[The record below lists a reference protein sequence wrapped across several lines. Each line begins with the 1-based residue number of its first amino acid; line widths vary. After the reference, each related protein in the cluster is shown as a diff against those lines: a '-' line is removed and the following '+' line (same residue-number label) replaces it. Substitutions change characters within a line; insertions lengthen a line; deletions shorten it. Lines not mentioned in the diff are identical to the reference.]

1 MRYLNLFIFLLL
13 TNFVFGQTKIKGQVI
28 DFDTTIPIAFAKI
41 TYEKTTVFADWEGKF
56 SIEVT
61 DLKKPM
67 YVRYKGYYEKPA
79 YASNDSGLFII
90 KLTQDINK
98 IKNEYYSLN
107 KVNHIIRKVI
117 ENKKNTQP
125 EKALDSYEYKNYEY
139 IQITANPD
147 SISEKID
154 KIYKRNLFGKQI
166 IKLDSS
172 NYRFKKLVEKSHI
185 YQTETVNLIQHNK
198 SFDKETVLATRMAGF
213 KEPVYEFLGLRL
225 ISYSVYENPF
235 EILEIPVQNPISNY
249 GRKLYTYHLLDSTQ
263 IQNRKVYRIYF
274 EPKKLRANR
283 LRGVLYV
290 DAENFSI
297 AKAYYRIYGIV
308 NINASYTFNYR
319 KKENIWFPEKRKIV
333 LSKGSNSEDLTI
345 LGGTIKFRSS
355 LEQDLGNN
363 ASDRTVVLLE
373 STPFDIKINEPV
385 HLKNDGIKVYVPES
399 SLSKPEKYWNSIAK
413 DTIDKRKMKTYTS
426 LDSLSQSSNIER
438 KLFLGRKI
446 INGYLPISY
455 VDLDL
460 RSIIKYNNYEGFR
473 FGLGAVTNGKLSE
486 KYKVAFYG
494 AYGLKDNGFKYGI
507 TPSYLL
513 NKEDETWVSVS
524 YVDDVSEIGQ
534 TTFATDS
541 RRFRIYDPRPFN
553 ISTFYNNRI
562 SSAFIESK
570 IIPKATT
577 YFSISQSEITPLF
590 NYVFINNG
598 QSFTNYNTTS
608 VQFAIQWNPF
618 SNYMQTPLGKL
629 EIEKRHP
636 KFSLQVTQTIPQI
649 LSNDFNFTKV
659 DFKTYYEIPYLSG
672 QKSSLLFQAGL
683 AYGDIPLTQLY
694 AIAPNNLN
702 KDAILKRI
710 TFAGKNSFE
719 TMYYNEF
726 FSDKYVSLQLKHT
739 FNRINI
745 GYKLNPEFTVV
756 TRMAFGTIDNPE
768 NHVGLPF
775 KSLEK
780 GFFESGVECNKLF
793 KGFGL
798 VAFYRYGN
806 YQLANFDDN
815 IAIKIS
821 YNLDL
826 GL

>member
-1 MRYLNLFIFLLL
+1 MRYSYLLFLLL
-13 TNFVFGQTKIKGQVI
+13 FTNFIFGQTKIKGQVI

-41 TYEKTTVFADWEGKF
+41 TYEKKTVFADWEGKF
-56 SIEVT
+56 SLEIT
-61 DLKKPM
+61 DFKKPL
-67 YVRYKGYYEKPA
+67 YIRYKGYYEKPT
-79 YASNDSGLFII
+79 YVVNDGKLFII

-107 KVNHIIRKVI
+107 KVNHIVKKVI

-139 IQITANPD
+139 LQVTANPD
-147 SISEKID
+147 SISGEID
-154 KIYKRNLFGKQI
+154 KIYKKNIFGKQI
-166 IKLDSS
+166 LKLDST
-172 NYRFKKLVEKSHI
+172 NYKFKKLVEESHI
-185 YQTETVNLIQHNK
+185 YQTEKVNLIQHNQNT
-198 SFDKETVLATRMAGF
+198 SKETVLATRMAGF
-213 KEPVYEFLGLRL
+213 KEPLYEFLGLKL
-225 ISYSVYENPF
+225 ISYSVYDNPF
-235 EILEIPVQNPISNY
+235 ELLEIPLQNPISNY
-249 GRKLYTYHLLDSTQ
+249 GRKLYTYHLLDSTE

-283 LRGVLYV
+283 LRGLLYV
-290 DAENFSI
+290 DAENFSV

-308 NINASYTFNYR
+308 NVNASYTFNYL
-319 KKENIWFPEKRKIV
+319 KKENIWFPEKRKIII
-333 LSKGSNSEDLTI
+333 SKGSNSEDLNI

-355 LEQDLGNN
+355 LEQGLDNN
-363 ASDRTVVLLE
+363 TSDRTVLIIE
-373 STPFDIKINEPV
+373 STPFDIKINHPV
-385 HLKNDGIKVYVPES
+385 KLKFDGIKVYVPES
-399 SLSKPEKYWNSIAK
+399 SLKKSEKYWTSIAK
-413 DTIDKRKMKTYTS
+413 DTIDIRKMKTYIS

-438 KLFLGRKI
+438 KIFLGKKI

-460 RSIIKYNNYEGFR
+460 RSLLKYNNYEGFR
-473 FGLGAVTNGKLSE
+473 VGLGVVTNNKVSE
-486 KYKVAFYG
+486 EYKVALYG
-494 AYGLKDNGFKYGI
+494 AYGFKDDGFKYGI

-513 NKEDETWVSVS
+513 NKLDETWLSLS
-524 YVDDVSEIGQ
+524 YIDDVSEIGQ

-541 RRFRIYDPRPFN
+541 RRFRVYDPRPFN

-570 IIPKATT
+570 ILPKTSA
-577 YFSISQSEITPLF
+577 YFSISQNEITPLF
-590 NYVFINNG
+590 DYTFINNG
-598 QSFTNYNTTS
+598 QSFSNYNLTS
-608 VQFAIQWNPF
+608 AQFSIQWNPF
-618 SNYMQTPLGKL
+618 SSYMQTPLGKI

-636 KFSLQVTQTIPQI
+636 KFSLQITQTIPEI
-649 LSNDFNFTKV
+649 LGNNFNFTKV
-659 DFKTYYEIPYLSG
+659 DFKTFYEIQFLSG
-672 QKSSLLFQAGL
+672 QKSSFLFQTGL
-683 AYGDIPLTQLY
+683 AFGDIPLTQLY

-726 FSDKYVSLQLKHT
+726 FSDKYVSMQLKHT
-739 FNRINI
+739 FNRVNI

-768 NHVGLPF
+768 NHIGLPF

-793 KGFGL
+793 KGLGL

-821 YNLDL
+821 YSLDL

>member
-1 MRYLNLFIFLLL
+1 MRYSYLILLL
-13 TNFVFGQTKIKGQVI
+13 LLSSTIFGQTKIKGQVI

-56 SIEVT
+56 SIEIS
-61 DLKKPM
+61 DFKKPM

-79 YASNDSGLFII
+79 YATNDVSLFIV

-107 KVNHIIRKVI
+107 KVNHIIKKVI
-117 ENKKNTQP
+117 ENKENTQP
-125 EKALDSYEYKNYEY
+125 EKALNSYEYKNYEF
-139 IQITANPD
+139 IQVTANPD
-147 SISEKID
+147 SISGEIEK
-154 KIYKRNLFGKQI
+154 KYKRNIFGKRI
-166 IKLDSS
+166 IKLDST
-172 NYRFKKLVEKSHI
+172 NYKFKKLVENSHI
-185 YQTETVNLIQHNK
+185 YQTEKVNLIQHQNGTN
-198 SFDKETVLATRMAGF
+198 KETVLASRMAGF
-213 KEPVYEFLGLRL
+213 KQPLYEFLGLKL

-235 EILEIPVQNPISNY
+235 EILEIPLQNPISNY
-249 GRKLYTYHLLDSTQ
+249 GRKLYTYHLLDSTE

-283 LRGVLYV
+283 LRGILYV
-290 DAENFSI
+290 DAQNFSV

-308 NINASYTFNYR
+308 NVNATYTFNYL

-345 LGGTIKFRSS
+345 LGGTMKFRSS
-355 LEQDLGNN
+355 LEQDLDNN
-363 ASDRTVVLLE
+363 ASDRTVLILE
-373 STPFDIKINEPV
+373 STPFDIKINEPLK
-385 HLKNDGIKVYVPES
+385 LKNDGIKIYVPEN
-399 SLSKPEKYWNSIAK
+399 SLYKSEKYWSSIAK
-413 DTIDKRKMKTYTS
+413 DTVDIRKMKTYIS

-438 KLFLGRKI
+438 KIFLGKKI

-460 RSIIKYNNYEGFR
+460 RSIIKYNNFEGFR
-473 FGLGAVTNGKLSE
+473 LGIGAVTNDKVSE
-486 KYKVAFYG
+486 DYKVAFYG
-494 AYGLKDNGFKYGI
+494 AYGFKDETFKYGI

-524 YVDDVSEIGQ
+524 YIDDVSEIGQ

-553 ISTFYNNRI
+553 ISTFYSNK
-562 SSAFIESK
+562 SASAFIESK
-570 IIPKATT
+570 ILPKTST
-577 YFSISQSEITPLF
+577 YFSFSRNEITPLF
-590 NYVFINNG
+590 DYSFINKG
-598 QSFTNYNTTS
+598 QSFTNYNVS
-608 VQFAIQWNPF
+608 SMQFAIQWNPF
-618 SNYMQTPLGKL
+618 SSYMQTPLGKI

-636 KFSLQVTQTIPQI
+636 KFSLQITQTIPEI
-649 LSNDFNFTKV
+649 LGNDFDFTKV
-659 DFKTYYEIPYLSG
+659 DFKTFYEIPYLSG
-672 QKSSLLFQAGL
+672 QKSSLLFQAGV
-683 AYGDIPLTQLY
+683 AFGDIPLTQLY

-702 KDAILKRI
+702 KDAILRRI

-726 FSDKYVSLQLKHT
+726 FSDKYISLQLKHT
-739 FNRINI
+739 FNKINI

-775 KSLEK
+775 NSLEK

-821 YNLDL
+821 FSLDL
-826 GL
+826 GI

>member
-1 MRYLNLFIFLLL
+1 MRYSYLLFILFF
-13 TNFVFGQTKIKGQVI
+13 TSFVFGQTKINGQVI
-28 DFDTTIPIAFAKI
+28 DFDTTVPIAFAKV
-41 TYEKTTVFADWEGKF
+41 TYEKATVLTDWEGKF
-56 SIEVT
+56 TIEIS
-61 DLKKPM
+61 DLKKPFF
-67 YVRYKGYYEKPA
+67 VRYKGYYEKPS
-79 YASNDSGLFII
+79 YGSSDGKLFIV
-90 KLTQDINK
+90 KLTQDINQK
-98 IKNEYYSLN
+98 KLEYYSDN
-107 KVNHIIRKVI
+107 KVNHIVKNVI
-117 ENKKNTQP
+117 ENKRNTQP
-125 EKALDSYEYKNYEY
+125 EKALESFEYKNYEFL
-139 IQITANPD
+139 QVTANPD
-147 SISEKID
+147 SISGEIQ
-154 KIYKRNLFGKQI
+154 KIYKKNIFGKEKV
-166 IKLDSS
+166 KLDST
-172 NYRFKKLVEKSHI
+172 NYKFKKLVEKSHI
-185 YQTETVNLIQHNK
+185 YQTEKVNLIQHNNK
-198 SFDKETVLATRMAGF
+198 CDKETVLATRMAGF
-213 KEPVYEFLGLRL
+213 KEPLYEFLGLNL
-225 ISYSVYENPF
+225 ISYSVYDNPF
-235 EILEIPVQNPISNY
+235 EIIEIPVQNPISNY
-249 GRKLYTYHLLDSTQ
+249 GRKLYTYHLLDSTK

-274 EPKKLRANR
+274 EPKKLKKNR

-297 AKAYYRIYGIV
+297 AKAYYRIYGMV
-308 NINASYTFNYR
+308 NINATYTFNFL
-319 KKENIWFPEKRKIV
+319 KEHNIWFPEKRKIV
-333 LSKGSNSEDLTI
+333 LSKGSNPEDLSI
-345 LGGTIKFRSS
+345 LGGTMKFNSS
-355 LEQDLGNN
+355 LEQGLDNN
-363 ASDRTVVLLE
+363 TSDRTVLIIE
-373 STPFDIKINEPV
+373 SVPFDIIINKPV
-385 HLKNDGIKVYVPES
+385 TIKNNGIKIEVPET
-399 SLSKPEKYWNSIAK
+399 SLNRSEKYWKSIAK
-413 DTIDKRKMKTYTS
+413 DTIDNRKIKTYTS
-426 LDSLSQSSNIER
+426 LDSLSRTSNLER
-438 KLFLGRKI
+438 KIFLGRKI
-446 INGYLPISY
+446 INGYLPVSY
-455 VDLDL
+455 LDLDL

-473 FGLGAVTNGKLSE
+473 LGLGVVTNNKLSE
-486 KYKVAFYG
+486 EYKVSLYG
-494 AYGLKDNGFKYGI
+494 AYGFKDEGFKFGV

-513 NKEDETWVSVS
+513 NKEDETWVSAS

-534 TTFATDS
+534 TVFATDS

-562 SSAFIESK
+562 SSTFIESRL
-570 IIPKATT
+570 IPKTSA
-577 YFSISQSEITPLF
+577 YFSLSHSQITPLF
-590 NYVFINNG
+590 DYAFINNG
-598 QSFTNYNTTS
+598 QSFSNYNITS
-608 VQFAIQWNPF
+608 MQFAIQWNPF
-618 SNYMQTPLGKL
+618 SSYMQTPLGKI

-649 LSNDFNFTKV
+649 LGNNFDFTKV
-659 DFKTYYEIPYLSG
+659 DFKTFYEIPYLSG

-745 GYKLNPEFTVV
+745 GYKLNPEITVV

-768 NHVGLPF
+768 NHIGLPF
-775 KSLEK
+775 NSLEK
-780 GFFESGVECNKLF
+780 GFFESGIECNKLF

>member
-1 MRYLNLFIFLLL
+1 MRYLQLLIFLLI
-13 TNFVFGQTKIKGQVI
+13 TNFIFGQTKIKGQVV

-41 TYEKTTVFADWEGKF
+41 TYEKETVFADWEGKF
-56 SIEVT
+56 SIEIT
-61 DLKKPM
+61 DYKKPIH
-67 YVRYKGYYEKPA
+67 VVYKGYYNRPF
-79 YASNDSGLFII
+79 YATKDDPVLVI
-90 KLTQDINK
+90 KLIQDINK
-98 IKNEYYSLN
+98 VENEYYSLN

-117 ENKKNTQP
+117 ENKNYSQP
-125 EKALDSYEYKNYEY
+125 EKALNSFEYKNYEY

-147 SISEKID
+147 SISGTID

-166 IKLDSS
+166 IKLDST
-172 NYRFKKLVEKSHI
+172 NYKFKKLVEKSHI
-185 YQTETVNLIQHNK
+185 YQTETVNLIQQKKKYN
-198 SFDKETVLATRMAGF
+198 KETVLATRMAGF
-213 KEPVYEFLGLRL
+213 KEPLYEFLGLKL

-249 GRKLYTYHLLDSTQ
+249 GRKLYTYHLLDSTL

-274 EPKKLRANR
+274 EPKKLKSNR
-283 LRGVLYV
+283 LRGILYV
-290 DAENFSI
+290 DAENYSI
-297 AKAYYRIYGIV
+297 AKAHYRIYGIV
-308 NINASYTFNYR
+308 NINATYTFNYL

-333 LSKGSNSEDLTI
+333 LSKGSNSENLTI

-355 LEQDLGNN
+355 LEQDLDNN

-373 STPFDIKINEPV
+373 STPFDIKLNEPIE
-385 HLKNDGIKVYVPES
+385 LKNDGIKIYIPES
-399 SLSKPEKYWNSIAK
+399 SLSQPEKYWNSIAK
-413 DTIDKRKMKTYTS
+413 DTLDKRKMKTYTS

-446 INGYLPISY
+446 INGYLPVSY
-455 VDLDL
+455 VDVDL

-473 FGLGAVTNGKLSE
+473 LGLGVVTNEKLSN
-486 KYKVAFYG
+486 KYKVSVYG
-494 AYGLKDNGFKYGI
+494 AYGFKDEGFKYGI
-507 TPSYLL
+507 TPSYLI
-513 NKEDETWVSVS
+513 NKENETWVSLS
-524 YVDDVSEIGQ
+524 YLDDVSEIGQ
-534 TTFATDS
+534 TTFATDI

-570 IIPKATT
+570 LIPKTT
-577 YFSISQSEITPLF
+577 AYFSFSQSEITPLF
-590 NYVFINNG
+590 NYNFINNG
-598 QSFTNYNTTS
+598 QSYTNYNTTS

-636 KFSLQVTQTIPQI
+636 KFSLQITQTIPEI
-649 LSNDFNFTKV
+649 LGNDFDFTKV

-672 QKSSLLFQAGL
+672 QKSSFLLQAGL
-683 AYGDIPLTQLY
+683 AYGDIPLTQLF

-726 FSDKYVSLQLKHT
+726 FSDKYISMQLKHT

-756 TRMAFGTIDNPE
+756 TRMAFGTIHNQE

-775 KSLEK
+775 SSLEK

-806 YQLANFDDN
+806 YQLANFNDN

>member
-1 MRYLNLFIFLLL
+1 MRYSYLLFLLLL
-13 TNFVFGQTKIKGQVI
+13 TNFIFGQTKIKGQVI

-41 TYEKTTVFADWEGKF
+41 TYDKTTVFADWEGKF
-56 SIEVT
+56 SLEIT
-61 DLKKPM
+61 DFKKPL
-67 YVRYKGYYEKPA
+67 YIRYKGYYEKPA
-79 YASNDSGLFII
+79 YASNDGKLFII

-107 KVNHIIRKVI
+107 KVNHIVKKVI

-147 SISEKID
+147 SISGEID
-154 KIYKRNLFGKQI
+154 KIYKRNLFGKEI
-166 IKLDSS
+166 LKLDST
-172 NYRFKKLVEKSHI
+172 NYKFKKLVEKSHI
-185 YQTETVNLIQHNK
+185 YQTEKVNLIQHNQY
-198 SFDKETVLATRMAGF
+198 SNKETVLATRMAGF
-213 KEPVYEFLGLRL
+213 KEPLYEFLGLKL

-235 EILEIPVQNPISNY
+235 ELLEIPLQNPISNY
-249 GRKLYTYHLLDSTQ
+249 GRKLYTYHLLDSTE

-283 LRGVLYV
+283 LRGILHV
-290 DAENFSI
+290 DAENFSV
-297 AKAYYRIYGIV
+297 AKAQYRIYGIV
-308 NINASYTFNYR
+308 NVDATYTFNYL
-319 KKENIWFPEKRKIV
+319 KKENIWFPEKRKII

-345 LGGTIKFRSS
+345 LGGTMKFRSS
-355 LEQDLGNN
+355 LEQNLGNN
-363 ASDRTVVLLE
+363 ASDRTILILE

-385 HLKNDGIKVYVPES
+385 VLKFDGIKVYVPES
-399 SLSKPEKYWNSIAK
+399 SLKKSEKYWNSIAK
-413 DTIDKRKMKTYTS
+413 DTIDIRKMKTYTS

-438 KLFLGRKI
+438 KIFLGKKI

-460 RSIIKYNNYEGFR
+460 RSILKYNNYEGFR
-473 FGLGAVTNGKLSE
+473 IGLGAVTNNKVSE
-486 KYKVAFYG
+486 DYKVAFYG
-494 AYGLKDNGFKYGI
+494 AYGFKDEGIKYGI

-513 NKEDETWVSVS
+513 NKLDETWLSIS
-524 YVDDVSEIGQ
+524 YIDDVSEIGQ

-541 RRFRIYDPRPFN
+541 RRFRVYDPRPFN

-570 IIPKATT
+570 ILPKTSA

-590 NYVFINNG
+590 DYTFINNG
-598 QSFTNYNTTS
+598 QSFSNYNLTS
-608 VQFAIQWNPF
+608 AQFSIQWNPF
-618 SNYMQTPLGKL
+618 SSYMQTPLGKI

-636 KFSLQVTQTIPQI
+636 KFSLQITQTIPEI
-649 LSNDFNFTKV
+649 FGNNFDFTKV
-659 DFKTYYEIPYLSG
+659 DFKTFYEIPYLSG
-672 QKSSLLFQAGL
+672 QKSSFLFQTGL
-683 AYGDIPLTQLY
+683 AFGDIPLTQLY

-726 FSDKYVSLQLKHT
+726 FSDKYVSMQLKHT

-775 KSLEK
+775 NSLEK

>member
-570 IIPKATT
+570 IIPKAAT

>member
-1 MRYLNLFIFLLL
+1 MRYSYLLFLLLL
-13 TNFVFGQTKIKGQVI
+13 TNFIFGQTKIKGQVI

-41 TYEKTTVFADWEGKF
+41 TYEKKTVFADWEGKF
-56 SIEVT
+56 SLEIT
-61 DLKKPM
+61 DFKKPL
-67 YVRYKGYYEKPA
+67 YIRYKGYYEKPT
-79 YASNDSGLFII
+79 YVVNDGKLFII

-107 KVNHIIRKVI
+107 KVNHIVKKVI

-139 IQITANPD
+139 LQVTANPD
-147 SISEKID
+147 SISGEID
-154 KIYKRNLFGKQI
+154 KIYKKNIFGKQI
-166 IKLDSS
+166 LKLDST
-172 NYRFKKLVEKSHI
+172 NYKFKKLVEESHI
-185 YQTETVNLIQHNK
+185 YQTEKVNLIQHNQNT
-198 SFDKETVLATRMAGF
+198 SKETVLATRMAGF
-213 KEPVYEFLGLRL
+213 KEPLYEFLGLKL
-225 ISYSVYENPF
+225 ISYSVYDNPF
-235 EILEIPVQNPISNY
+235 ELLEIPLQNPISNY
-249 GRKLYTYHLLDSTQ
+249 GRKLYTYHLLDSTE

-283 LRGVLYV
+283 LRGLLYV
-290 DAENFSI
+290 DAENFSV

-308 NINASYTFNYR
+308 NVNASYTFNYL
-319 KKENIWFPEKRKIV
+319 KKENIWFPEKRKIII
-333 LSKGSNSEDLTI
+333 SKGSNSEDLNI

-355 LEQDLGNN
+355 LEQGLDNN
-363 ASDRTVVLLE
+363 TSDRTVLIIE
-373 STPFDIKINEPV
+373 STPFDIKINHPV
-385 HLKNDGIKVYVPES
+385 KLKFDGIKVYVPES
-399 SLSKPEKYWNSIAK
+399 SLKKSEKYWTSIAK
-413 DTIDKRKMKTYTS
+413 DTIDIRKMKTYIS

-438 KLFLGRKI
+438 KIFLGKKI

-460 RSIIKYNNYEGFR
+460 RSILKYNNYEGFR
-473 FGLGAVTNGKLSE
+473 VGLGVVTNNKVSE
-486 KYKVAFYG
+486 EYKVALYG
-494 AYGLKDNGFKYGI
+494 AYGFKDEGFKYGI

-513 NKEDETWVSVS
+513 NKLDETWLSLS
-524 YVDDVSEIGQ
+524 YIDDVSEIGQ

-541 RRFRIYDPRPFN
+541 RRFRVYDPRPFN

-570 IIPKATT
+570 ILPKTSA
-577 YFSISQSEITPLF
+577 YFSISQNEITPLF
-590 NYVFINNG
+590 DYTFINNG
-598 QSFTNYNTTS
+598 QSFSNYNLTS
-608 VQFAIQWNPF
+608 AQFSIQWNPF
-618 SNYMQTPLGKL
+618 SSYMQTPLGKI

-636 KFSLQVTQTIPQI
+636 KFSLQITQTIPEI
-649 LSNDFNFTKV
+649 LGNNFNFTKV
-659 DFKTYYEIPYLSG
+659 DFKTFYEIQFLSG
-672 QKSSLLFQAGL
+672 QKSSFLFQTGL
-683 AYGDIPLTQLY
+683 AFGDIPLTQLY

-726 FSDKYVSLQLKHT
+726 FSDKYVSMQLKHT
-739 FNRINI
+739 FNRVNI

-768 NHVGLPF
+768 NHIGLPF

-793 KGFGL
+793 KGLGL

-821 YNLDL
+821 YSLDL

>member
-1 MRYLNLFIFLLL
+1 MRYSYLLFLFLL

-41 TYEKTTVFADWEGKF
+41 TYDKTTVFADWEGKF
-56 SIEVT
+56 SIEIT
-61 DLKKPM
+61 DFKKPL
-67 YVRYKGYYEKPA
+67 YVKYKGYYEKPA
-79 YASNDSGLFII
+79 YASNDGALFII

-98 IKNEYYSLN
+98 VKNEYYSLN
-107 KVNHIIRKVI
+107 KVNHIIKKVI

-125 EKALDSYEYKNYEY
+125 EKALNSYEYKNYEY
-139 IQITANPD
+139 IQVTANPD
-147 SISEKID
+147 SISGEID
-154 KIYKRNLFGKQI
+154 KIYKRNFFGKRK
-166 IKLDSS
+166 IKLDST
-172 NYRFKKLVEKSHI
+172 NYKFKKLVEKSHI
-185 YQTETVNLIQHNK
+185 YQTEKVNLIQNK
-198 SFDKETVLATRMAGF
+198 NNTNKETVLGARMAGF
-213 KEPVYEFLGLRL
+213 KEPLYEFLGLKL

-283 LRGVLYV
+283 LRGLLYV

-308 NINASYTFNYR
+308 NVNATYTFDYLE
-319 KKENIWFPEKRKIV
+319 KEKIWFPQKRKIV

-345 LGGTIKFRSS
+345 LGGTIKFRAS
-355 LEQDLGNN
+355 LEQDLENN
-363 ASDRTVVLLE
+363 ASDRTVLLLE
-373 STPFDIKINEPV
+373 STPFDIKINEPLD
-385 HLKNDGIKVYVPES
+385 LKFDGIKVYVPES
-399 SLSKPEKYWNSIAK
+399 SLKKSDKYWSSIAK

-438 KLFLGRKI
+438 KIFLGKKI

-460 RSIIKYNNYEGFR
+460 RSIIKYNNFEGFR
-473 FGLGAVTNGKLSE
+473 LGIGAVTNDKLSDQ
-486 KYKVAFYG
+486 YKIAFYG
-494 AYGLKDNGFKYGI
+494 AYGLKDNAFKYGI

-513 NKEDETWVSVS
+513 NKEDETWISVS

-553 ISTFYNNRI
+553 ISTFYKNRI
-562 SSAFIESK
+562 ASAFIESK
-570 IIPKATT
+570 IIPKTSA
-577 YFSISQSEITPLF
+577 YFSIAQSEITPLF
-590 NYVFINNG
+590 NYTFINNG
-598 QSFTNYNTTS
+598 QSYTNYNTTS
-608 VQFAIQWNPF
+608 LQFAIQWNPF
-618 SNYMQTPLGKL
+618 SSYMQTPLGKI

-636 KFSLQVTQTIPQI
+636 KFSLQVTQTIPEI
-649 LSNDFNFTKV
+649 LGNDFDFTKV
-659 DFKTYYEIPYLSG
+659 DFKTFYEIPYLSG
-672 QKSSLLFQAGL
+672 QKSSLLIQAGL
-683 AYGDIPLTQLY
+683 AFGDIPLTQLY

-726 FSDKYVSLQLKHT
+726 FSDRYVSLQLKHT
-739 FNRINI
+739 FNRTNI
-745 GYKLNPEFTVV
+745 GYKLNPEFSVV

-775 KSLEK
+775 SSLDK

-806 YQLANFDDN
+806 YQLAKFEDN

-821 YNLDL
+821 FNLDL
-826 GL
+826 GF

>member
-1 MRYLNLFIFLLL
+1 MRYSYLLFLLLL
-13 TNFVFGQTKIKGQVI
+13 TNFIFGQTKIKGQVI

-41 TYEKTTVFADWEGKF
+41 TYDKTTVFADWEGKF
-56 SIEVT
+56 SLEIT
-61 DLKKPM
+61 DFKKPL
-67 YVRYKGYYEKPA
+67 YIHYKGYYEKPS
-79 YASNDSGLFII
+79 YALNDGKLFII

-107 KVNHIIRKVI
+107 KVNHIVKKVI

-139 IQITANPD
+139 IQVTANPD
-147 SISEKID
+147 SISGEID

-166 IKLDSS
+166 LKLDST
-172 NYRFKKLVEKSHI
+172 NYKFKKLVEESHI
-185 YQTETVNLIQHNK
+185 YQTEKVNLIQHNQNTT
-198 SFDKETVLATRMAGF
+198 KETVLATRMAGF
-213 KEPVYEFLGLRL
+213 KEPLYEFLGLKL
-225 ISYSVYENPF
+225 ISYSVYDNPF
-235 EILEIPVQNPISNY
+235 ELLEIPLQNPISNY
-249 GRKLYTYHLLDSTQ
+249 GRKLYTYHLLDSTE
-263 IQNRKVYRIYF
+263 IQSRKVYRIYF

-283 LRGVLYV
+283 LRGLLYV

-297 AKAYYRIYGIV
+297 TKAYYRIYGIV
-308 NINASYTFNYR
+308 NVNATYTFNYL
-319 KKENIWFPEKRKIV
+319 KKENIWFPEKRKII
-333 LSKGSNSEDLTI
+333 LSKGSNSEDLNI
-345 LGGTIKFRSS
+345 LGGTMKFRSS
-355 LEQDLGNN
+355 LEQGLDNN
-363 ASDRTVVLLE
+363 ASDRTVLIIE

-385 HLKNDGIKVYVPES
+385 KLNFDGIKVYVPES
-399 SLSKPEKYWNSIAK
+399 SLKKSEKYWNSIAK
-413 DTIDKRKMKTYTS
+413 DTVDIRKMKTYTS

-438 KLFLGRKI
+438 KIFLGKKI

-460 RSIIKYNNYEGFR
+460 RSILKYNNYEGFR
-473 FGLGAVTNGKLSE
+473 VGFGAVTNNKVSE
-486 KYKVAFYG
+486 EYKVAFYG
-494 AYGLKDNGFKYGI
+494 AYGFKDEGIKYGI

-513 NKEDETWVSVS
+513 NKLDETWLSLS
-524 YVDDVSEIGQ
+524 FIDDVSEIGQ

-541 RRFRIYDPRPFN
+541 RRFRVYDPRPFN

-570 IIPKATT
+570 ILPKTSA

-590 NYVFINNG
+590 DYTFLNNG
-598 QSFTNYNTTS
+598 QSFSNYNLTS
-608 VQFAIQWNPF
+608 AQFAIQWNPF
-618 SNYMQTPLGKL
+618 SSYMQTPLGKI

-636 KFSLQVTQTIPQI
+636 KFSLQITQTIPEI
-649 LSNDFNFTKV
+649 LGNNFDFTKI
-659 DFKTYYEIPYLSG
+659 DFKTFYEIQFLSG
-672 QKSSLLFQAGL
+672 QKSSFLFQTGL
-683 AYGDIPLTQLY
+683 AFGDIPLTQLY

-726 FSDKYVSLQLKHT
+726 FSDKYVSMQLKHT

-768 NHVGLPF
+768 NHIGLPF

-780 GFFESGVECNKLF
+780 GFFESGIECNKLF

>member
-1 MRYLNLFIFLLL
+1 MRYSYLFSLLFF
-13 TNFVFGQTKIKGQVI
+13 THFIFGQTKIKGQVI

-56 SIEVT
+56 SIEIS
-61 DLKKPM
+61 DFKKPL
-67 YVRYKGYYEKPA
+67 YVTYKGYYEKPA
-79 YASNDSGLFII
+79 YASNEGNLFIV

-98 IKNEYYSLN
+98 VKNEYYSFN
-107 KVNHIIRKVI
+107 KVNHIIKNVI

-125 EKALDSYEYKNYEY
+125 EKALKSYEYKNYEY

-147 SISEKID
+147 SISGEID
-154 KIYKRNLFGKQI
+154 KIYKKNIFGKRK
-166 IKLDSS
+166 IKLDST
-172 NYRFKKLVEKSHI
+172 NYKFKKLVEKSHI
-185 YQTETVNLIQHNK
+185 YQTEKVNLIQHKNNTI
-198 SFDKETVLATRMAGF
+198 KETVLGARMAGF
-213 KEPVYEFLGLRL
+213 KEPLYEFLGLKL

-283 LRGVLYV
+283 LRGLLYV

-308 NINASYTFNYR
+308 NVNATYTFDYL
-319 KKENIWFPEKRKIV
+319 KKEKIWFPQKRKIV

-345 LGGTIKFRSS
+345 LGGTIKFRAS
-355 LEQDLGNN
+355 LEQDLENN
-363 ASDRTVVLLE
+363 ASDRTVLLLE

-385 HLKNDGIKVYVPES
+385 ALKFDGIKVYAPES
-399 SLSKPEKYWNSIAK
+399 SLKKPDKYWNSIAK
-413 DTIDKRKMKTYTS
+413 DTVDKRKMKTYTS

-438 KLFLGRKI
+438 KIFLGKKI

-460 RSIIKYNNYEGFR
+460 RSIIKYNNFEGFR
-473 FGLGAVTNGKLSE
+473 LGLGAVTNDKLSDQ
-486 KYKVAFYG
+486 YKIAFYG
-494 AYGLKDNGFKYGI
+494 AYGLKDNAFKYGI

-513 NKEDETWVSVS
+513 NKENETWVSVS
-524 YVDDVSEIGQ
+524 YTDDVSEIGQ

-562 SSAFIESK
+562 ASAFIESK
-570 IIPKATT
+570 IIPKTSA
-577 YFSISQSEITPLF
+577 YFSIAQSEITPLF
-590 NYVFINNG
+590 NYTFINNG
-598 QSFTNYNTTS
+598 QSYTNYNTTS
-608 VQFAIQWNPF
+608 LQFAIQWNPF
-618 SNYMQTPLGKL
+618 SSYMQTPLGKI

-636 KFSLQVTQTIPQI
+636 KFALQVTQTIPEI
-649 LSNDFNFTKV
+649 LGNDFDFTKV
-659 DFKTYYEIPYLSG
+659 DFKTFYEIPYLSG
-672 QKSSLLFQAGL
+672 QKSSLLIQAGL
-683 AYGDIPLTQLY
+683 AFGDIPLTQLY

-726 FSDKYVSLQLKHT
+726 FSDRYVSLQLKHT
-739 FNRINI
+739 FNRTNI
-745 GYKLNPEFTVV
+745 GYKLNPEFSVV

-775 KSLEK
+775 SSLDK

-806 YQLANFDDN
+806 YQLAKFDDN

>member
-1 MRYLNLFIFLLL
+1 MRYSYLLL
-13 TNFVFGQTKIKGQVI
+13 ILFFTNFIFGQTKIKGQVI

-56 SIEVT
+56 SIEIT
-61 DLKKPM
+61 DFKKPL
-67 YVRYKGYYEKPA
+67 YIKYKGYYEKPT
-79 YASNDSGLFII
+79 YASNDGSLFII

-98 IKNEYYSLN
+98 VKNEYYSLN
-107 KVNHIIRKVI
+107 KVNHIIKKVI

-125 EKALDSYEYKNYEY
+125 EKALNSYEYKNYEY

-147 SISEKID
+147 SISGEID
-154 KIYKRNLFGKQI
+154 KIYKKNIFGKRK
-166 IKLDSS
+166 IKLDST
-172 NYRFKKLVEKSHI
+172 NYKFKKLVEKSHI
-185 YQTETVNLIQHNK
+185 YQTEKVNLIQHKN
-198 SFDKETVLATRMAGF
+198 STTKETVLGARMAGF
-213 KEPVYEFLGLRL
+213 KEPLYEFLGLKL

-283 LRGVLYV
+283 LRGLLYV

-308 NINASYTFNYR
+308 NVNATYTFDYLE
-319 KKENIWFPEKRKIV
+319 KEKIWFPEKRKIV

-355 LEQDLGNN
+355 LEQDLENN
-363 ASDRTVVLLE
+363 ASDRTVLLLE

-385 HLKNDGIKVYVPES
+385 SLKFDGIKVYVPES
-399 SLSKPEKYWNSIAK
+399 SLKKPDKYWNSIAK

-438 KLFLGRKI
+438 KIFLGKKI

-460 RSIIKYNNYEGFR
+460 RSIIKYNNFEGFR
-473 FGLGAVTNGKLSE
+473 LGIGAVTNDKFSDQ
-486 KYKVAFYG
+486 YKIAFYG
-494 AYGLKDNGFKYGI
+494 AYGLKDNAFKYGI

-524 YVDDVSEIGQ
+524 YIDDVSEIGQ

-553 ISTFYNNRI
+553 ISTFYKNRI
-562 SSAFIESK
+562 SSAYIESK
-570 IIPKATT
+570 IIPKTST
-577 YFSISQSEITPLF
+577 YFSIAQSEITPLF
-590 NYVFINNG
+590 NYTFINNG
-598 QSFTNYNTTS
+598 QSYTNYNTTS

-618 SNYMQTPLGKL
+618 SSYMQTPLGKI

-636 KFSLQVTQTIPQI
+636 KFSLQVTQTIPEI
-649 LSNDFNFTKV
+649 LGNDFDFTKV
-659 DFKTYYEIPYLSG
+659 DFKTFYEIPYLSG
-672 QKSSLLFQAGL
+672 QKSSLLIQAGL
-683 AYGDIPLTQLY
+683 AFGDIPLTQLY

-726 FSDKYVSLQLKHT
+726 FSDRYVSLQLKHT
-739 FNRINI
+739 FNRTNI
-745 GYKLNPEFTVV
+745 GYKLNPEFSVV
-756 TRMAFGTIDNPE
+756 TRMAFGTINNPE

-775 KSLEK
+775 SSLDK

-806 YQLANFDDN
+806 YQLAKFDDN